1 MLNYDMANFYE
12 KTVRDWDDAALE
24 DGMLTDTAPSVGIQ
38 YCGVGWAMI
47 HPLMQWKLYQYY
59 GDRRLIEEQYAT
71 SKRWF
76 DLVASKTPDHII
88 KGGLSDHEGL
98 EPRPAPQMV
107 TPLYCESARILS
119 DLATILEKED
129 ESKHYADL
137 SDAIRQAWFQ
147 QFVDP
152 DTGIVSPD
160 TQASHAFALYLDM
173 LPPEMRATAL
183 KHLTDAIAIEKEG
196 HLETGIF
203 GTNYAMDVLSCEGE
217 SQLAYDVVTNR
228 DFPGWGY
235 MLDNGA
241 TTLWEHWAFSHNTFS
256 HNHPMFGSVS
266 QWFFNWLGGVQPD
279 PDSIGFDHFSLRP
292 QFVDG
297 LEWVNCRYDSIRG
310 PIVCNWK
317 RSGGEVELTI
327 EVPVNATATLS
338 LPESM
343 SPLSE
348 TDGVRRLRGN
358 GAGTWYRLQSG
369 DYRFTIEE

>member
-1 MLNYDMANFYE
+1 
-12 KTVRDWDDAALE
+12 
-24 DGMLTDTAPSVGIQ
+24 
-38 YCGVGWAMI
+38 
-47 HPLMQWKLYQYY
+47 
-59 GDRRLIEEQYAT
+59 
-71 SKRWF
+71 
-76 DLVASKTPDHII
+76 
-88 KGGLSDHEGL
+88 
-98 EPRPAPQMV
+98 MV